1 MDENEFKKCREQLL
15 AAGIPFEEDHMFIFP
30 SDAIALK
37 AKKFLKRDK
46 REDLLDFQNFEKAVQ
61 PLMDYMRKRRK
72 ESHGLDEAEV
82 VVRYDGAKLM
92 TGRYGIPEAAISR
105 ESQEELGGEM
115 TEEEFMKRKEST
127 VRSLLLQ
134 LAGKGFT
141 VDQVNEVLRAAASL
155 AGMTPFTEG
164 VIDELDKGN
173 PWY

>member
-37 AKKFLKRDK
+37 AKKFLKREK

-72 ESHGLDEAEV
+72 KSHGLDEAEV

-105 ESQEELGGEM
+105 ESQPDPYAD
-115 TEEEFMKRKEST
+115 TFS
-127 VRSLLLQ
+127 
-134 LAGKGFT
+134 A
-141 VDQVNEVLRAAASL
+141 DHPDN
-155 AGMTPFTEG
+155 
-164 VIDELDKGN
+164 DEDPEKKA
-173 PWY
+173 